1 MNDTSSILLIGM
13 GTAGCEMAAR
23 IRRAFGEDLRYILAD
38 TDASSNS
45 GDHPFLLLGGRR
57 LSGRSSGG
65 DFQNARLA
73 AEDSISSL
81 KDHLED
87 VRLVVFVTALG
98 GATGAAGTLEAT
110 KYLSSMGIPT
120 IVFGTIPFAFEGEN
134 AQRTSRGV
142 MALIQ
147 EFANA
152 SFFIPLDNLVASSDN
167 MEESLRIAIDT
178 LSQGVTLFWRLV
190 KKPGFIKL
198 DVERIR
204 HFLSKAGRGRFSSVS
219 VQGTERAVEAVK
231 QLTNSKLLTTE
242 GAGKA
247 QSILCGVLAGNDLR
261 LSELTTISEGI
272 TEAFGKDAEF
282 QISTVNDE
290 LNFCGRIA
298 VVVMIFE
305 QNAKAASL
313 SNKKS
318 NHDFAA
324 QTKAMRNRPLG
335 VGQRN
340 KGRFFSNKPTFWHG
354 EDLDTPTFIRRNI
367 TLDF

>member
-1 MNDTSSILLIGM
+1 
-13 GTAGCEMAAR
+13 
-23 IRRAFGEDLRYILAD
+23 
-38 TDASSNS
+38 
-45 GDHPFLLLGGRR
+45 
-57 LSGRSSGG
+57 
-65 DFQNARLA
+65 
-73 AEDSISSL
+73 
-81 KDHLED
+81 
-87 VRLVVFVTALG
+87 
-98 GATGAAGTLEAT
+98 
-110 KYLSSMGIPT
+110 
-120 IVFGTIPFAFEGEN
+120 
-134 AQRTSRGV
+134 

-290 LNFCGRIA
+290 LTFCGRIA

-305 QNAKAASL
+305 QNAKTASL